1 MRALTTQGVMVSARC
16 ASGIPA
22 PGHPISSAFGF
33 SLSLKVPFALSRS
46 CNPPSLQSKYL
57 IAALHVGAL
66 QELLKAF
73 TNFWELSKVVLL
85 GASGSSNTSFGDGGP
100 SGSFWLLLGASGCFW
115 KLPTAILLEGLLGT
129 LSYYEGASGIEAQAG
144 RQEGR
149 KAGK

>member
-1 MRALTTQGVMVSARC
+1 MRALTTPGVMVRARC
-16 ASGIPA
+16 ASGIPT

-57 IAALHVGAL
+57 IAALHLGAL

-73 TNFWELSKVVLL
+73 TNFWGLSKVVL
-85 GASGSSNTSFGDGGP
+85 GVSGSSNTSFGDGGP